1 MERVFAPHLDSETQR
16 RSAMTLTDQEER
28 RYAEL
33 QAMAL
38 DAARHGETGLLVS
51 MLDAGMPVELR
62 DEKGNSLLMLAAYHG
77 QEDTVR
83 ELLRHGGDPDAR
95 NHRDQTPLAGVA
107 FKGHLEIARLLL
119 EGGADPAAD
128 QGGGRTP
135 VMFATLF
142 GHAEMVA
149 LLEARAPARGRWLGI
164 GLSNW
169 VRLTSRLRRRFS
181 NRRAEA

>member
-1 MERVFAPHLDSETQR
+1 MK
-16 RSAMTLTDQEER
+16 LTDQEER

-38 DAARHGETGLLVS
+38 DAARHGESDLLAT
-51 MLDAGMPVELR
+51 MLDAGMPVELH

-77 QEDTVR
+77 QEKIVR
-83 ELLRHGGDPDAR
+83 ELLRRGADPDAR
-95 NHRDQTPLAGVA
+95 NDRGQTPLAGVA

-119 EGGADPAAD
+119 EGGADPTAD

-142 GHAEMVA
+142 GHAEIVS
-149 LLEARAPARGRWLGI
+149 LLESRAISHGRWLGVK
-164 GLSNW
+164 LSCW
-169 VRLTSRLRRRFS
+169 ARLTSRLRRRLFS
-181 NRRAEA
+181 RRAAT

>member
-1 MERVFAPHLDSETQR
+1 
-16 RSAMTLTDQEER
+16 MTLTEQEER

-77 QEDTVR
+77 HEDAVR
-83 ELLRHGGDPDAR
+83 ELLRHGADPDAR

-107 FKGHLEIARLLL
+107 FKGHLEVARILI
-119 EGGADPAAD
+119 EGSADPTAD

-142 GHAEMVA
+142 GHTEIVA
-149 LLEARAPARGRWLGI
+149 LLEARAPTRGRWLGVR
-164 GLSNW
+164 LSNW
-169 VRLTSRLRRRFS
+169 VRLTSRLRRRFFS
-181 NRRAEA
+181 RRAVA

>member
-1 MERVFAPHLDSETQR
+1 
-16 RSAMTLTDQEER
+16 MTLTEQEER

-83 ELLRHGGDPDAR
+83 ELLRHGADPDAR

-107 FKGHLEIARLLL
+107 FKGHLEVARLLL
-119 EGGADPAAD
+119 EGGADPTAD

-142 GHAEMVA
+142 GHAKMVA
-149 LLEARAPARGRWLGI
+149 LLETRAVTRARWLGI
-164 GLSNW
+164 GLSKW
-169 VRLTSRLRRRFS
+169 VRVTSRLRAWVKRS
-181 NRRAEA
+181 AALKAA